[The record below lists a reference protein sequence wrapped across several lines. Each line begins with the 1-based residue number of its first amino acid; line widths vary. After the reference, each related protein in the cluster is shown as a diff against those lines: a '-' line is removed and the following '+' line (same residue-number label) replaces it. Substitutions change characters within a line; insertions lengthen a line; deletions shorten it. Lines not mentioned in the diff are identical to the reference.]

1 MSAAALVVF
10 VSVAAAVACWA
21 VGQAFN
27 HRGAWL
33 VGALLMLVHSA
44 AAFATFYEGR
54 HDVAQLATM
63 HQTRALTGIEFA
75 GGIFVNY
82 LFLAVW
88 MTDAAW
94 WGFAPGSYRTRP
106 RVVSYTIRG
115 FIFFII
121 VNGAVVFADGW
132 ARVVGASAV
141 ILVVAAWSL
150 KRSSRR
156 DVITTAG

>member
-1 MSAAALVVF
+1 MAALLVF
-10 VSVAAAVACWA
+10 VSVAAAVVCWA

-27 HRGAWL
+27 QRSAWM

-44 AAFATFYEGR
+44 AAFVTFYEGR
-54 HDVAQLATM
+54 HEVAQIATM
-63 HQTRALTGIEFA
+63 QQTRALTGVEFA

-88 MTDAAW
+88 IGDAAW
-94 WGFAPGSYRTRP
+94 WVVAPGSYMTRART
-106 RVVSYTIRG
+106 VSYAIRG
-115 FIFFII
+115 YIFFIV

-132 ARVVGASAV
+132 ARILGAAAV
-141 ILVVAAWSL
+141 ILVIAAWFL
-150 KRSSRR
+150 KRSSPR